1 MKKTLV
7 ILISLFYVYAGI
19 VFAQDAPSPPD
30 LPGTVQSERTQRGTP
45 PVPARLSVTSR
56 ENSPADSVTP
66 SQIKAFLSKPQ
77 EENYIILNFDNA
89 DLKDVI
95 STVASITNENFIITP
110 GVDAR
115 ITIHSSKKIPVSEV
129 MNVFESVLEVNGMAL
144 VRSGDLQDCFRFCCK
159 AETDPGT

>member
-19 VFAQDAPSPPD
+19 VFAEEAPQPPD
-30 LPGTVQSERTQRGTP
+30 LPG
-45 PVPARLSVTSR
+45 SVK
-56 ENSPADSVTP
+56 P

-144 VRSGDLQDCFRFCCK
+144 VRS
-159 AETDPGT
+159 